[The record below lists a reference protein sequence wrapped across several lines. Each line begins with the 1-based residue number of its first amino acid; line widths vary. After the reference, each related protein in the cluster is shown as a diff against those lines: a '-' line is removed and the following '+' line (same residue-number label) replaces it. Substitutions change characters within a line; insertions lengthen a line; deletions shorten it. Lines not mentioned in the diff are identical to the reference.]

1 MITAYAIAPIERKKI
16 LAGQIPR
23 GLISLLLG

>member
-1 MITAYAIAPIERKKI
+1 MRIALIERKKI
-16 LAGQIPR
+16 LAGQVPR